1 MKALLSSIKCQW
13 RFVKKPLHIVTMP
26 NENEKFGDDQDVDE
40 DDGGFVL
47 VIESKEDLADFSV
60 KCDVPTSM
68 K

>member
-1 MKALLSSIKCQW
+1 M
-13 RFVKKPLHIVTMP
+13 
-26 NENEKFGDDQDVDE
+26 DE

-68 K
+68 KKGLGFFVVHEN